1 MKNPITIL
9 LISLHLLA
17 YTDFSQLIK
26 FPQLLNH
33 YQEHLSQNPQLPFLD
48 FLVMHYGKLK
58 NGNDNPDKEDMKLP
72 FKTIAFHITAQ
83 AAILPHFSFHTSL
96 QFETMQPFT
105 FNYHH
110 LPITANHEAGI
121 FRPPI
126 ITA

>member
-33 YQEHLSQNPQLPFLD
+33 YQEHLSQNPQLHFLD

-58 NGNDNPDKEDMKLP
+58 NGNDSPDKEDMKLP

-83 AAILPHFSFHTSL
+83 AAILPHFSFHTSR
-96 QFETMQPFT
+96 QIETLQPFT

-110 LPITANHEAGI
+110 LLISANPAAGI

-126 ITA
+126 IAA

>member
-17 YTDFSQLIK
+17 YTDFSQLIR
-26 FPQLLNH
+26 FPQLLHH

-48 FLVMHYGKLK
+48 FLVMHYGHLK
-58 NGNDNPDKEDMKLP
+58 NGNDGQDKEDMKLP

-83 AAILPHFSFHTSL
+83 AAILPHFTFHTSRQIETL
-96 QFETMQPFT
+96 QPHT
-105 FNYHH
+105 FSYYHRF
-110 LPITANHEAGI
+110 ISANPEAGI